1 MEQAVRADRGR
12 QLRLDSEAMSALPG
26 RCFALTRLGGASIG
40 PGLFSALV
48 QLRGR
53 AWMESREGHFGLTRG
68 DWIMFERD
76 SLPQAQVDQRGLCIG
91 VVLDQASMEALERLT
106 GHTLYPG
113 LGHLSAGARLTALH
127 LWREAGAGAQLA
139 ALRPLLMY
147 LKDIEMELADRAL
160 ACPGRS
166 RGHKRQVF
174 ARMQRARMF
183 LEGHP
188 DQVVRI
194 DELART
200 ANFSSWYF
208 SKAFHALY
216 GESPQAYSAR
226 LRLGRA
232 AMLLRTT
239 GMTVGEVAAA
249 SGFENCCSFA
259 RAFRARH
266 GISASQY
273 RKQPI
278 SGQDRQNERAPGA
291 KPRPQPASTVAM
303 RLTHH

>member
-12 QLRLDSEAMSALPG
+12 QLRLDSMAVSKLHG
-26 RCFALTRLGGASIG
+26 RCFALTRLGGASVG
-40 PGLFSALV
+40 MGLFLALI

-53 AWMESREGHFGLTRG
+53 AWVESREGHFGLGRG
-68 DWIMFERD
+68 DWIMCERD
-76 SLPQAQVDQRGLCIG
+76 SQPQVQVDQRGLCIG
-91 VVLDQASMEALERLT
+91 VVLDQASLDVLEKLT
-106 GHTLYPG
+106 GHTLFPG
-113 LGHLSAGARLTALH
+113 LGHLSAGARATALH
-127 LWREAGAGAQLA
+127 LWREAGTGAQLP

-147 LKDIEMELADRAL
+147 LEELEAELAERAL

-166 RGHKRQVF
+166 RSHKRQVF
-174 ARMQRARMF
+174 ARMQRARMI

-216 GESPQAYSAR
+216 GESPQACSAR
-226 LRLGRA
+226 LRMARA

-239 GMTVGEVAAA
+239 SMTVSEVAAA

-266 GISASQY
+266 GMSASQY
-273 RKQPI
+273 RKDSS
-278 SGQDRQNERAPGA
+278 SGQNRQNERAVKV
-291 KPRPQPASTVAM
+291 KPWSQPASTVAVH
-303 RLTHH
+303 LTHR